1 MTIES
6 SSKIKQKQK
15 LYILL
20 FGAVLLA
27 VVFGSV
33 AIKNSDSDK
42 KEVSREEQR
51 QNQRD
56 KASEILKKYNVPT
69 KPISIEEEWMELS
82 NNDVRGLK
90 EENIELNKRLAQL
103 EAAMKNGVASGPY
116 SGEDMSGTSPA
127 YANTSYNNASSP
139 GNEPVNSILP
149 NSLATPLPSPTP
161 LPTAMQSEAIVSPV
175 SKYRSSSIESLSVN
189 NKKKKVQ
196 EIGFVDLTPIGS
208 GAAKEGE
215 KKNMETYLPAGT
227 FVKILMLGGVDA
239 PTGGMAESNPVP
251 ILMKIIDLAVLPSG
265 FSSDVESCHVIGAG
279 TGDLSSERV
288 MIRTELMTCIRSNG
302 DILEIP
308 IKGYIA
314 GEDGKNGMRGKVVS
328 KQGSLIAK
336 SLFSGFASG
345 MSNSINTQ
353 FQEISTS
360 ALGNVTTVD
369 SDKVFESGLASGATN
384 SLEKIA
390 DYYLKRANELYPI
403 IEMGAGRI
411 GELVLTQ
418 GSFLDT
424 ALNQDDDEYYDEY

>member
-6 SSKIKQKQK
+6 SGGTKQKQK
-15 LYILL
+15 LFVLIGVAILC
-20 FGAVLLA
+20 A
-27 VVFGSV
+27 VVFGAV
-33 AIKNSDSDK
+33 AIKNSNSDE

-51 QNQRD
+51 QNQRE
-56 KASEILKKYNVPT
+56 KASEILKKYNAPT
-69 KPISIEEEWMELS
+69 TPVSIEDEWMELS
-82 NNDVRGLK
+82 NNEVRDLK
-90 EENIELNKRLAQL
+90 KDNIELNERLAKL
-103 EAAMKNGVASGPY
+103 EAALKMSAASGPY
-116 SGEDMSGTSPA
+116 SGANLAGTSPA
-127 YANTSYNNASSP
+127 YEDTSYSNQPNP
-139 GNEPVNSILP
+139 GNKAENSIMP
-149 NSLATPLPSPTP
+149 KSIQTP
-161 LPTAMQSEAIVSPV
+161 LPTALPTPIPSEVTVSPV
-175 SKYRSSSIESLSVN
+175 SNYRSSAIDSLSGN
-189 NKKKKVQ
+189 KKKKKVQ

-208 GAAKEGE
+208 GADKEGK
-215 KKNMETYLPAGT
+215 KKNTETYLPAGT
-227 FVKILMLGGVDA
+227 FVKILMVGGVDA

-251 ILMKIIDLAVLPSG
+251 ILMKIIDLAVLPNE
-265 FSSDVESCHVIGAG
+265 FSSDVDSCHVIGAA

-288 MIRTELMTCIRSNG
+288 MIRTEVMTCIRSNG

-314 GEDGKNGMRGKVVS
+314 GEDGKNGLRGTVVS

-345 MSNSINTQ
+345 MSSSINTQ
-353 FQEISTS
+353 YQDVSTS

-411 GELVLTQ
+411 GEMVLTQ

-424 ALNQDDDEYYDEY
+424 AINQDDEDEYYDEY